1 MVALNRRARYFNTL
15 LYLLQ
20 LLNLLHQFFLLTRV
34 LRVAL
39 YEPPAT
45 SYALR
50 ANSEELVL
58 YEETTETEGSLWLPV
73 VHAANL

>member
-15 LYLLQ
+15 LHLLQ
-20 LLNLLHQFFLLTRV
+20 LLTLVLHFSLLTRV

-58 YEETTETEGSLWLPV
+58 YPETTETEGSLWLPV
-73 VHAANL
+73 EHAADL

>member
-20 LLNLLHQFFLLTRV
+20 LLNLVLQIFLLRRV

-45 SYALR
+45 SNALR

-58 YEETTETEGSLWLPV
+58 YVETTETEGSLWFPV
-73 VHAANL
+73 EHAADL